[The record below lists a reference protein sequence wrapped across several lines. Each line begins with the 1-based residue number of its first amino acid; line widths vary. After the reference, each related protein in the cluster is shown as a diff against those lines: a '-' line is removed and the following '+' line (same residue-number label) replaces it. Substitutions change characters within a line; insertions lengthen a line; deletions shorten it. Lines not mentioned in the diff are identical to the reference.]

1 MISRS
6 ALSFL
11 VHLRLR
17 LIACLRSPEAWL
29 AFLIFGVGAAVS
41 WPNSS
46 NLSSLGEAA
55 GSFSIF
61 GVMFL
66 WFWLWPAVLMVVIR
80 GRATTG
86 RGEAPLGTCPA
97 PALPVGMRLRALSEA
112 TLALVSIGVVRW
124 VLIAIYNSSWSVSA
138 ILPGFVVI
146 LLLFPMA
153 VVWALPVGRAATF
166 MLRPILIA
174 IPAALF
180 RQVGGVFDTW
190 AGMVLSSLLLT
201 ALALLLAGF
210 ELPDLEGL
218 RSGKRATLA
227 FREGLDPA
235 RRLSGDSWRPL
246 LRSWGGWFV
255 LAVLI
260 FGLCLYLD
268 LRGRTVEWILF
279 AGFEV
284 FLIIGLQP
292 LFRPFNSNML
302 AESLV
307 GKRSVG
313 RGDFLRAWSVL
324 PVEPVG
330 VLRRVWVHGMLCG
343 LMLWAVPVMILI
355 LRHGLAEGFWSFR
368 AGVGDLL
375 PLLVIA
381 ALFVPIVA
389 ATLVAVAVGRRPE
402 ILISGL
408 ILIFGLQLLFMIRVF
423 LVETLGRESM
433 ATDLVPIL
441 ALVVMVVAGALPPLR
456 FLFKAPEP
464 S

>member
-1 MISRS
+1 MIYRS

-11 VHLRLR
+11 VHLRIR

-29 AFLIFGVGAAVS
+29 TFLIFGVGAAVS
-41 WPNSS
+41 WPNSL

-66 WFWLWPAVLMVVIR
+66 WFWLWPMVLMVVIR

-86 RGEAPLGTCPA
+86 RGEGPLGTCPA
-97 PALPVGMRLRALSEA
+97 PALPVGMRLRALAEA
-112 TLALVSIGVVRW
+112 TLALVGIGVVRW
-124 VLIAIYNSSWSVSA
+124 VLIAIYNSSWSLPA
-138 ILPGFVVI
+138 ILPGFAVI

-190 AGMVLSSLLLT
+190 AGMILSSLLLT

-210 ELPDLEGL
+210 EVPDWEGL
-218 RSGKRATLA
+218 RSGKRATLG

-235 RRLSGDSWRPL
+235 RRLSEDSWRPVL
-246 LRSWGGWFV
+246 SAWGGWLF

-268 LRGRTVEWILF
+268 IRGRTVEWILF
-279 AGFEV
+279 AGFGI

-302 AESLV
+302 VESLAE
-307 GKRSVG
+307 KRSFG

-324 PVEPVG
+324 PVEPIR
-330 VLRRVWVHGMLCG
+330 VLRRVWLHGMLCG

-355 LRHGLAEGFWSFR
+355 LRHGLVEGSWSFR

-375 PLLVIA
+375 PIVIIA
-381 ALFVPIVA
+381 ALFVPVVA
-389 ATLVAVAVGRRPE
+389 ATLVALAVGRKPE
-402 ILISGL
+402 ILSSGL
-408 ILIFGLQLLFMIRVF
+408 ILFFGLQLLLLVRV
-423 LVETLGRESM
+423 LLREGLGPDK
-433 ATDLVPIL
+433 AALDALAIL